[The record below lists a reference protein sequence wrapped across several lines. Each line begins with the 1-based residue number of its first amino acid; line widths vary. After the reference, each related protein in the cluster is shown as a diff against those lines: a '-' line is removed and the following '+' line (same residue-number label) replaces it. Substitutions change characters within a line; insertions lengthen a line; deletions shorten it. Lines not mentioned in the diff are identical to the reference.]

1 MTSPYDLMVKLQ
13 EVRNGLLDEV
23 ENIIYRNENNI
34 IKLNTNQI
42 DNHIGF
48 DGNELENSNSLFKG
62 FYRQN
67 YFTESGGFHQAGSLY
82 DFTNTG
88 NFFRGFYIEVMPN
101 LTQIEIG
108 STGTGSGDKL
118 NFFRGY
124 NNIFGLTNQNQYILN
139 YEIILPEL
147 QKYIKSKIG

>member
-13 EVRNGLLDEV
+13 EVRNSLLDEV
-23 ENIIYRNENNI
+23 ENIVYRNENKI
-34 IKLNTNQI
+34 IKLNTSQI
-42 DNHIGF
+42 DQHIGF
-48 DGNELENSNSLFKG
+48 DGETLENTNRIFSG

-67 YFTESGGFHQAGSLY
+67 TFTELGNFKQQGELY

-88 NFFRGFYIEVMPN
+88 DFFRGFNVEVLPN
-101 LTQIEIG
+101 LTQIEIN
-108 STGTGSGDKL
+108 STGTGSGDKA

-124 NNIFGLTNQNQYILN
+124 YNIFGLTTQNQYILN

-147 QKYIKSKIG
+147 QRFIKQKIG

>member
-1 MTSPYDLMVKLQ
+1 MTSPYDLLVKLQ
-13 EVRNGLLDEV
+13 EVRNGILDEV
-23 ENIIYRNENNI
+23 ENIIYRNENKI
-34 IKLNTNQI
+34 IKLNTTQI

-48 DGNELENSNSLFKG
+48 DGNQLDNSNNLFGG
-62 FYRQN
+62 FYKQN
-67 YFTESGGFHQAGSLY
+67 SFTESGGFHQAGELY

-88 NFFRGFYIEVMPN
+88 NFFRGFYIDVMPN

-108 STGTGSGDKL
+108 STGTGSGDKA

-124 NNIFGLTNQNQYILN
+124 NNIFGFTNQNQYIIN

-147 QKYIKSKIG
+147 QNFIKSKIG